1 MGKRL
6 KDMYP
11 HATGWQMFKYK
22 VKKFFRKLFIWSII
36 IASIIGIFKLGGLMN
51 PASITLPPTQ
61 VIKEVEARAPIQDRI
76 AGCESEGNR
85 NSKGSH
91 YDKRGQ
97 VRLGANTNGSVD
109 IGKNQINNY
118 AWGAKATEMGLNLMV
133 EADNDTMSN
142 WIYRNRGTEDWYSSK
157 ACWK

>member
-1 MGKRL
+1 MKKQNQQHAVKVWYMGKRL

-22 VKKFFRKLFIWSII
+22 VKKFFRRLFIWTAIITSIW
-36 IASIIGIFKLGGLMN
+36 GIYKIGGLMN
-51 PASITLPPTQ
+51 PATIYTKAE
-61 VIKEVEARAPIQDRI
+61 VIKEVEVRAPIQDRI

-97 VRLGANTNGSVD
+97 VRLGANIS
-109 IGKNQINNY
+109 
-118 AWGAKATEMGLNLMV
+118 
-133 EADNDTMSN
+133 
-142 WIYRNRGTEDWYSSK
+142 
-157 ACWK
+157 